1 MGGVA
6 LASDAVPLG
15 LMLLALGVTYLAPFE
30 LLLLS

>member
-6 LASDAVPLG
+6 LASDAVHLG